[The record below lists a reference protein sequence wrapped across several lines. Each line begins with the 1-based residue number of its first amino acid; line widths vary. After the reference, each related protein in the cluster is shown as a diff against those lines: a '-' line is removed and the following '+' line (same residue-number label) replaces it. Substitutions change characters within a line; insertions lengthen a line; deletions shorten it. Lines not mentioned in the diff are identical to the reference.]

1 MDWSARRDG
10 LRRRADRLGGAGVR
24 EANAHIQ
31 SGSYFGRINR
41 PCATDR
47 VLIHGVGSLSK
58 QRSRRFLIA
67 KNSEMAHQLWI
78 VRWQSV
84 AI

>member
-10 LRRRADRLGGAGVR
+10 LRRRADRLVGAGVR

-58 QRSRRFLIA
+58 
-67 KNSEMAHQLWI
+67 
-78 VRWQSV
+78 
-84 AI
+84 